1 MWFAARVAEGTSL
14 SSFGTIFQTI
24 LPSFILVPQPQA
36 LSICVHFM
44 PTSHLSS
51 RPLLFCQFVHV
62 RSPILFYKWVP
73 NWNMVCLCN
82 FVLQFQLLSWI
93 IKASPSVGFGFIV
106 ELGIKCVLSLHSS
119 SIKKKRHFL
128 FSKVCAIIHKQC
140 LSKRHSVILFMYL
153 CHASVVIFALKFSN
167 DNLDYKVQGGLVDN
181 SWTIRSTWIF

>member
-1 MWFAARVAEGTSL
+1 
-14 SSFGTIFQTI
+14 
-24 LPSFILVPQPQA
+24 
-36 LSICVHFM
+36 M

-73 NWNMVCLCN
+73 NWNMVRLCN

-93 IKASPSVGFGFIV
+93 IKASPSVGFVFIV

-181 SWTIRSTWIF
+181 SWTIRSTWNF